1 MSKKKTTSSAKSS
14 RSSRKK
20 KVSSSPKQPQRR
32 SGEDVKYN
40 LTFLI
45 NTTFKGVIY
54 AKGETISVEQHE
66 FEAYKGR
73 SAYKF
78 ERA

>member
-1 MSKKKTTSSAKSS
+1 MRKKKTTSSVKPLKAS
-14 RSSRKK
+14 KK
-20 KVSSSPKQPQRR
+20 KISTSLKHTQRPL
-32 SGEDVKYN
+32 GEDVKYN

-54 AKGETISVEQHE
+54 EKGDTISVEPHE

-73 SAYKF
+73 PAYQF
-78 ERA
+78 GRA